1 VIQSVALNPNLF
13 GEGIALFNDL
23 IAQLT
28 LTSGIGLIYDQQS
41 FSKRG
46 EFSFTPEGWG
56 LAHDGHR
63 LIMSD
68 GSAEIRF
75 LDPDTF
81 NESARI
87 TVTDQGQPVRWLNE
101 LEYVEGEIYA
111 NIWQSEVIARI
122 SPQTGDVLGWIDL
135 LGLRDDDPQAGVL
148 NGIAY
153 DAVSMRL
160 FVTGKNWRNL
170 FEIELTTD

>member
-1 VIQSVALNPNLF
+1 
-13 GEGIALFNDL
+13 
-23 IAQLT
+23 
-28 LTSGIGLIYDQQS
+28 LIYDQQS

-56 LAHDGHR
+56 LTHDGHR

-81 NESARI
+81 NETARI
-87 TVTDQGQPVRWLNE
+87 PVTNQGQPVRWLNE

-111 NIWQSEVIARI
+111 NIWQSDVIARI
-122 SPQTGDVLGWIDL
+122 SPQTGDVFGWIDL
-135 LGLRDDDPQAGVL
+135 SGLRDDDPQAGVL

-153 DAVSMRL
+153 DAESGRL
-160 FVTGKNWRNL
+160 FVTGKNWPNL
-170 FEIELTTD
+170 YEIELITE